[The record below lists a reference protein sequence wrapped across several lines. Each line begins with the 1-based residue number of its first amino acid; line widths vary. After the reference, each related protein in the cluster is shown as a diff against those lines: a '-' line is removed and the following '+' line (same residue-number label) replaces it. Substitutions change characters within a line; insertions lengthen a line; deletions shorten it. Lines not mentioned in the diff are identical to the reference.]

1 MKKMA
6 LSSTLLFSLLGGAA
20 AQTHSELLSKISL
33 KEKQLAEIQRELAE
47 LRDQLANPASVGGSY
62 TVKTGDTIHSIAREH
77 EVSPQTLMERNR
89 ITDPTKLAIGRVL
102 VIPGATSPVSQ
113 TPPSNPAPTVATA
126 RGYVVNKGDT
136 FYSIAR
142 RHQMTLKE
150 LKALNPEVSTHLIA
164 PGQII
169 TVKATEK
176 QLALTTS
183 GPSSKSK
190 PTSTATPSLP
200 RPEPEVP
207 LPPQPTPKEAPKP
220 TPQSAPKTVEVKKET
235 TTSTPPSPPVIDE
248 EKSDETLRSVILT
261 EEITFEKF
269 AAKHG
274 TTTEVLNRLNGW
286 ILPQATVLARGS
298 EIQLPHSVSP
308 SP

>member
-6 LSSTLLFSLLGGAA
+6 LSSTLLFSLLGGATA
-20 AQTHSELLSKISL
+20 ETRSELLSKISL
-33 KEKQLAEIQRELAE
+33 KEKQLAEIQKELAD
-47 LRDQLANPASVGGSY
+47 LRDQLAHPASVGGSY

-77 EVSPQTLMERNR
+77 KVSPATLMERNR
-89 ITDPTKLAIGRVL
+89 ITNPTKLAIGRVL
-102 VIPGATSPVSQ
+102 VIPGAASTTAAPSSHP
-113 TPPSNPAPTVATA
+113 TPAAATA

-169 TVKATEK
+169 MIKATDK
-176 QLALTTS
+176 QVALTTS
-183 GPSSKSK
+183 GPSSK
-190 PTSTATPSLP
+190 PTNTATPSLP

-207 LPPQPTPKEAPKP
+207 LSTRPTSKVDPKP
-220 TPQSAPKTVEVKKET
+220 TPQPASKTVEVKKESAI
-235 TTSTPPSPPVIDE
+235 STPPSPPVVEE
-248 EKSDETLRSVILT
+248 EKFDETLRSVILT

-308 SP
+308 SS